1 MGDMDETTMGE
12 SQGRVKVWDG
22 PTRLF
27 HWALAI
33 LILLQYGTAEWHWLD
48 MDWHFR
54 FGYATLALLLFRVAW
69 GFVGSASS
77 RFAAF
82 VRGPRQVARYVR
94 ATFVRNAVT
103 AGGADTET
111 MSAGSQRLVG
121 HNPLGGW
128 SVLVLLLSLAV
139 QAVSGL
145 FSSDEITVFGP
156 LNGRVSEATAALMTS
171 IHKLNQNVL
180 LVLIALHIG
189 AVLYYLVARR
199 DNLVAPMLHGYK
211 RVAGAAPRMVSVGWA
226 LALLVAAALVVWGV
240 VAWGLVAAY

>member
-1 MGDMDETTMGE
+1 MGGT
-12 SQGRVKVWDG
+12 QGRVKVWDV

-82 VRGPRQVARYVR
+82 VRGPRQVVRYVR
-94 ATFVRNAVT
+94 TTFARDDAT
-103 AGGADTET
+103 AGRVDTEAL
-111 MSAGSQRLVG
+111 SAESQRLLG

-145 FSSDEITVFGP
+145 FSSDGITVFGP
-156 LNGRVSEATAALMTS
+156 LNGRVSEATAALMTT

-199 DNLVAPMLHGYK
+199 DDLVTPMLHGYK
-211 RVAGAAPRMVSVGWA
+211 RVVGAAPRMVSVGRA

-240 VAWGLVAAY
+240 VAWGLAAAY